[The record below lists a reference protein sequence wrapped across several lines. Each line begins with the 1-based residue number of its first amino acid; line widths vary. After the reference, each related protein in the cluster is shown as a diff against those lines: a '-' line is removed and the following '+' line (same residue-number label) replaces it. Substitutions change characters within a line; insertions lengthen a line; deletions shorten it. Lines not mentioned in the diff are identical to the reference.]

1 MDDLSKILQEV
12 GTAAYQKAAETA
24 QAEQKSEPPKDAA
37 GAKEKVVDADYK
49 VVEEDKKE

>member
-24 QAEQKSEPPKDAA
+24 QTKQKSEPPKDEG
-37 GAKEKVVDADYK
+37 GANEKVVDADYK